1 MLKCFIGKIYVSFKP
16 LRIAQAL
23 LISNERIIYNGSA
36 DVAERVCDEF
46 GGEKIELKNEVILP
60 GFIDAHIHL
69 DWIGETL
76 NQLDLRN
83 TRSIEELK
91 KRLHEFSM
99 RSKSNWIYGR
109 GWDHELFKEIRLP
122 TRWDIDE
129 IIKDKPVILSRVCGH
144 MALLNTKALSASNL
158 LIQENEDVLRNERN
172 EVTGIIKERAISKVI
187 EKYRD
192 SLSDEELEKF
202 LIDAMNYCA
211 SQGVTTIG
219 LAGCSMRVL
228 RLLIK
233 LNIEKKQKI
242 RVRTYIRLN
251 GNKSVLDLILNTGIQ
266 FGFGDDMLRIMGFKI
281 ILDGALGIRSAYLS
295 KPYSDMPNH
304 YGQLNLDPNTLF
316 QIVKEADEANLQM
329 AIHAIGD
336 KACDLIIE
344 AYSKAKNLNKLRHR
358 IEHAS
363 LLREDQIKKIAELD
377 IGVAVQPRF
386 VISDWWAKERVGA
399 ERIKWLYAFKSMLNN
414 NIKMGLSTDSPVE
427 PLNPWETVYASITRG
442 KYEGIEYYK
451 DTIHETLELDE
462 TLHCYTFG
470 SAYIMHD
477 EKVLGT
483 LDNYKLADFLNVDK
497 DPFSISDYD
506 IKNIKVLKTYIGG
519 KLIFEI

>member
-83 TRSIEELK
+83 TRSIEELE

-109 GWDHELFKEIRLP
+109 GWDHELFKEKRLP

-211 SQGVTTIG
+211 SQGITTIG

-233 LNIEKKQKI
+233 LNIKK
-242 RVRTYIRLN
+242 
-251 GNKSVLDLILNTGIQ
+251 NK
-266 FGFGDDMLRIMGFKI
+266 
-281 ILDGALGIRSAYLS
+281 
-295 KPYSDMPNH
+295 
-304 YGQLNLDPNTLF
+304 
-316 QIVKEADEANLQM
+316 
-329 AIHAIGD
+329 
-336 KACDLIIE
+336 
-344 AYSKAKNLNKLRHR
+344 KL
-358 IEHAS
+358 E
-363 LLREDQIKKIAELD
+363 
-377 IGVAVQPRF
+377 
-386 VISDWWAKERVGA
+386 
-399 ERIKWLYAFKSMLNN
+399 
-414 NIKMGLSTDSPVE
+414 
-427 PLNPWETVYASITRG
+427 
-442 KYEGIEYYK
+442 
-451 DTIHETLELDE
+451 
-462 TLHCYTFG
+462 
-470 SAYIMHD
+470 
-477 EKVLGT
+477 
-483 LDNYKLADFLNVDK
+483 
-497 DPFSISDYD
+497 
-506 IKNIKVLKTYIGG
+506 
-519 KLIFEI
+519 

>member
-1 MLKCFIGKIYVSFKP
+1 MFKCFIGKIYVSFKP
-16 LRIAQAL
+16 LKIAQAL
-23 LISNERIIYNGSA
+23 LIYNERIIYNGGV
-36 DVAERVCDEF
+36 DVAERICDEF
-46 GGEKIELKNEVILP
+46 GGEKKELKNEVILP
-60 GFIDAHIHL
+60 GFIDAHVHL

-91 KRLHEFSM
+91 KRLQEFSLK
-99 RSKSNWIYGR
+99 SKSNWIYGR
-109 GWDHELFKEIRLP
+109 GWDHELFKEKRLP
-122 TRWDIDE
+122 TRWDIE
-129 IIKDKPVILSRVCGH
+129 EVVKDKPVMLSRVCGH

-158 LIQENEDVLRNERN
+158 LVQENEDVLRDERN
-172 EVTGIIKERAISKVI
+172 EVTGIIKENAISKAI

-219 LAGCSMRVL
+219 LAGCSMRIL
-228 RLLIK
+228 KLLIK
-233 LNIEKKQKI
+233 LNTEKKQKI
-242 RVRTYIRLN
+242 RVRAYIRLN
-251 GNKSVLDLILNTGIQ
+251 GNKLVQDLIKNAGIQ
-266 FGFGDDMLRIMGFKI
+266 CGFGDDMLKIMGFKI

-295 KPYSDMPNH
+295 QPYSDMPNH
-304 YGQLNLDPNTLF
+304 YGQLNLDASSLF
-316 QIVKEADEANLQM
+316 QIVREADEANLQI

-336 KACDLIIE
+336 KACDLVIE
-344 AYSKAKNLNKLRHR
+344 AYSRVKNLNKLRHR

-363 LLREDQIKKIAELD
+363 LLRDDQIKKIAELG

-386 VISDWWAKERVGA
+386 IISDWWAKERVGA

-414 NIKMGLSTDSPVE
+414 NIKIGLSTDSPVE

-451 DTIHETLELDE
+451 DTIHEKLELE
-462 TLHCYTFG
+462 EALHCYTSG

-477 EKVLGT
+477 ENILGT
-483 LDNYKLADFLNVDK
+483 LENNKIADFIIVDK
-497 DPFSISDYD
+497 DPFNTNDYD
-506 IKNIKVLKTYIGG
+506 IKNIKVLETYIGG
-519 KLIFEI
+519 KLVFKI